1 MFVLFARS
9 IFDGRW
15 MRSAALTFALFV
27 SLLGTVFYVPQTSF
41 AATGK
46 SSKPGVTRMVRASAS
61 NPSERRLVA
70 LLDAVTAL
78 SRRDDIAYVWGGRAT
93 SSPVVCAACQ
103 RCIEKRKVNP
113 YRRLAQCPACEQCGV
128 DCSGFVSRVMRAA
141 GLGSTRI
148 TSQSLI
154 RHTKK
159 RDLSFKLVGRSLDL
173 ARPGDLI
180 VLPDHVVIF
189 LDRHENGKLDYVHA
203 SRFIPGRPAGGI
215 EVVAAGDLPRG
226 QKPVTILRHKAFEGA
241 GNSAAVRHRI
251 KAMLGHTMRKKKIK
265 PVPPAIPNNVRLA
278 RAH

>member
-1 MFVLFARS
+1 VLFARS
-9 IFDGRW
+9 IFEYRW
-15 MRSAALTFALFV
+15 MRSAALPFALFV
-27 SLLGTVFYVPQTSF
+27 SLLCTVFCLSQTSL
-41 AATGK
+41 AASGK
-46 SSKPGVTRMVRASAS
+46 SSKPDVTRVVQVSEA

-78 SRRDDIAYVWGGRAT
+78 SRRDDIAYVWGGRTT

-103 RCIEKRKVNP
+103 RCIEKTKVNP

-128 DCSGFVSRVMRAA
+128 DCSGFVSRVLRAA

-159 RDLSFKLVGRSLDL
+159 RDLSFKSIGRSLEL

-189 LDRHENGKLDYVHA
+189 LDRHENRKLDYVHA
-203 SRFIPGRPAGGI
+203 SRFILGRPAGGI
-215 EVVAAGDLPRG
+215 EVVASGDLPRG

-265 PVPPAIPNNVRLA
+265 PVLPVIPNNVRLA

>member
-1 MFVLFARS
+1 MLFVRS

-15 MRSAALTFALFV
+15 VRSAALPFALFV
-27 SLLGTVFYVPQTSF
+27 SLLCAAFYVPQTSF

-46 SSKPGVTRMVRASAS
+46 SSKPGVTRIVRTSAS

-93 SSPVVCAACQ
+93 SSPVVCTACQ

-128 DCSGFVSRVMRAA
+128 DCSGFVSRVMGAA

-159 RDLSFKLVGRSLDL
+159 RDLSFKPVGRNLDL

-180 VLPDHVVIF
+180 VLADHVVIF
-189 LDRHENGKLDYVHA
+189 LDRHENRKLDYVHA

-251 KAMLGHTMRKKKIK
+251 NAMLGHTLRKKKIK
-265 PVPPAIPNNVRLA
+265 PVLPVIPGNVRLA

>member
-1 MFVLFARS
+1 
-9 IFDGRW
+9 
-15 MRSAALTFALFV
+15 MRPGALLLSFSV
-27 SLLGTVFYVPQTSF
+27 SVLGTLFYVPQTSF

-46 SSKPGVTRMVRASAS
+46 SIKPGVTRVVRASDA

-78 SRRDDIAYVWGGRAT
+78 SRRDDIAYVWGGRTT
-93 SSPVVCAACQ
+93 SSPVVCTACK

-113 YRRLAQCPACEQCGV
+113 YRRVAQCPACEQCGV

-154 RHTKK
+154 RQTKK
-159 RDLSFKLVGRSLDL
+159 RDLSFKPVGRNLSL
-173 ARPGDLI
+173 ARTGDLI

-189 LDRHENGKLDYVHA
+189 LDRHENRKLDYVHA

-215 EVVAAGDLPRG
+215 EVVASGDLPRG
-226 QKPVTILRHKAFEGA
+226 QKPVTILRPNAFEGA

-251 KAMLGHTMRKKKIK
+251 KAMLGHTLRKKKIK
-265 PVPPAIPNNVRLA
+265 PVLPVIPDNVRLA

>member
-1 MFVLFARS
+1 
-9 IFDGRW
+9 
-15 MRSAALTFALFV
+15 MRSAALPFALFV
-27 SLLGTVFYVPQTSF
+27 SLLCTVFCLSQTSL
-41 AATGK
+41 AASGK
-46 SSKPGVTRMVRASAS
+46 SSKPGVTRVVQVSEA

-78 SRRDDIAYVWGGRAT
+78 SRRDDIAYVWGGRTT

-103 RCIEKRKVNP
+103 RCIEKTKVNP

-159 RDLSFKLVGRSLDL
+159 RDLSFKSIGRSLEL

-189 LDRHENGKLDYVHA
+189 LDRHENRKLDYVHA
-203 SRFIPGRPAGGI
+203 SRFILGRPAGGI
-215 EVVAAGDLPRG
+215 EVVASGDLPRG

-265 PVPPAIPNNVRLA
+265 PVLPVIPNNVRLA